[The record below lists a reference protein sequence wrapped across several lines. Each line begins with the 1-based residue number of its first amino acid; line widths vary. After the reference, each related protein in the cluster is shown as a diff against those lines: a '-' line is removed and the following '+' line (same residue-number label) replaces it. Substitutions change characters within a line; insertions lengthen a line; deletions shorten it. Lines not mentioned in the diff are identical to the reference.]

1 MSRHFQLPP
10 NRVAVTV
17 FSGELNA
24 ELLGASRLLWLGSRG
39 SLGSLLAFAP
49 LGGRSTALTV
59 AGHDAQR
66 RRVSA
71 GVRSSRGQP
80 FPHRFKPSHLPR
92 KLRRSS
98 LVL

>member
-1 MSRHFQLPP
+1 
-10 NRVAVTV
+10 V
-17 FSGELNA
+17 
-24 ELLGASRLLWLGSRG
+24 
-39 SLGSLLAFAP
+39 FAP
-49 LGGRSTALTV
+49 LGGRSTELSV

-71 GVRSSRGQP
+71 GDERSRGQRVP
-80 FPHRFKPSHLPR
+80 RGFKPSRVPR